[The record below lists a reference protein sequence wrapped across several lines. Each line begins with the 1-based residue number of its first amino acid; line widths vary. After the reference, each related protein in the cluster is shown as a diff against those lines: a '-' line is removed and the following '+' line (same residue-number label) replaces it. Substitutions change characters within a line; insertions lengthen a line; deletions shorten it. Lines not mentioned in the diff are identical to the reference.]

1 MFGQNVCIWE
11 KFTTCKNGDSCSYQ
25 HPTLVCD
32 DKKCDILICHKRH
45 PQICLFDTIFKAC
58 RNGDSCRFLHKKT
71 DVLNESDNIGY
82 KILEEKYNAILE
94 DFKLV
99 LTRIEALER
108 SKNEEQMLHE
118 ANDVVDSSSR
128 KRLSRVISD
137 FNVDK
142 EASQDEEITAVVSV
156 NDMPLK
162 KKKSNPLIINNEYM
176 NIKYLHDEASKIKE
190 FVRKEKMISKGVH
203 ECKEKLKHLKFEMKK
218 RGNDSSNENILVG
231 MFNGLCDKVD
241 KIQYKNFKKETI
253 VEFDKFLDICKKEKL
268 KSWNQVI
275 KVNNMKD

>member
-1 MFGQNVCIWE
+1 M
-11 KFTTCKNGDSCSYQ
+11 
-25 HPTLVCD
+25 
-32 DKKCDILICHKRH
+32 
-45 PQICLFDTIFKAC
+45 
-58 RNGDSCRFLHKKT
+58 KT
-71 DVLNESDNIGY
+71 EVSNESDKIAY
-82 KILEEKYNAILE
+82 RILEEKYNAILE
-94 DFKLV
+94 
-99 LTRIEALER
+99 RIAALER

-118 ANDVVDSSSR
+118 SNDVIDSSSR

-142 EASQDEEITAVVSV
+142 EASQDEEISAVVSV